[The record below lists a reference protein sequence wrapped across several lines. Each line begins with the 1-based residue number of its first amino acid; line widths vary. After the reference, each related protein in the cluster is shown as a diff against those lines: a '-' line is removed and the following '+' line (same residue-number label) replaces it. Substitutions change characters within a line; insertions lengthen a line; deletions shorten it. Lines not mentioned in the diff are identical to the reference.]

1 MSTSAIAVKKY
12 RTPIT
17 SIKAFEIAQSVAG
30 VLTVLKTIDNV
41 VNVFESLTFHSSSH
55 RFKKS
60 PFLLL
65 LTENDAFSK
74 ASIFESLRSHR
85 RCSVMIAG

>member
-1 MSTSAIAVKKY
+1 MSTSAITVKKY

-17 SIKAFEIAQSVAG
+17 SIKAFEIAQYVAD
-30 VLTVLKTIDNV
+30 VLTVFKTIDNV
-41 VNVFESLTFHSSSH
+41 VESLTFHPTSH